1 MNFKSTVNPNF
12 FGVNTKGTGI
22 LWHVAGNISSV
33 LQQSQTK
40 NWQQMEGFC

>member
-1 MNFKSTVNPNF
+1 MNFKIIVNMN

-33 LQQSQTK
+33 LKQRQK
-40 NWQQMEGFC
+40 NLLQMEGFC